1 MRNRS
6 LALPLFASWTLVLA
20 ACGGGGGGSS
30 SPAPIP
36 TNVLPVAN
44 AGASQS
50 VAPGLIVSL
59 DATGSSDAD
68 GSVTGYVW
76 LQTAG
81 TSVTLS
87 STTVAQPTFTAPS
100 VGATT
105 TLSFSLRVV
114 DNSGASSNT
123 ATVNITV
130 TPLTTGNVTGRV
142 RFTRIPATNFGL
154 NYAGGT
160 LQPAR
165 GVLVLAVTPGTQA
178 VSATDPDVLGSAT
191 TATDGT
197 FGLDLAA
204 NTSYSLVAVARMLRD
219 DSQPLPRWDVS
230 VVDAEVDTSLPYTF
244 TDGATR
250 NSSTATTINYDIPS
264 GHGLTGAV
272 TGTRASAPFAILDT
286 IYQGMQLVLG
296 AAPATDF
303 NALLVD
309 WAPSNPGGETFFDPN
324 LPQTIVLSADVT
336 EDTDEFDQHVIAHE
350 FGHYVEHNF
359 SRADNIG
366 GGHGLGD
373 KLDIRIAF
381 GEGFGYAFGA
391 IVLNDPVSHD
401 TFVNN
406 SVQVSST
413 FNVESNPATTGPGSP
428 AGNYGCWCSESSVW
442 SILWDLYDS
451 PADGTDTLVM
461 GFAPLWS
468 VLINQQR
475 NTPAFTSIFSFI
487 SALKTARPADAA
499 AIDTLL
505 AAQNIGSV
513 ADAFGT
519 GEMNFPNTAP
529 NNVPANAALP
539 VYTPV
544 TVGGAPVVLRTVDD
558 AGRYNTLG
566 NHRFLRFSLAS
577 ARPTLNISVTS
588 SNPAVDA
595 DPDFVLYGNGAP
607 LDFLEGQDG
616 PPQPEGGV
624 FNNVPAGTYIIDV
637 YDCANGCTSEQG
649 TPGDYDL
656 TVTVN

>member
-6 LALPLFASWTLVLA
+6 LALPLLTSWALVLA
-20 ACGGGGGGSS
+20 ACGGGGGGGSS
-30 SPAPIP
+30 SPAPLP

-50 VAPGLIVSL
+50 VAPGLTVTL

-76 LQTAG
+76 TQTAG
-81 TSVTLS
+81 TAVTLS
-87 STTVAQPTFTAPS
+87 STTVAQPTFIAPS
-100 VGATT
+100 ALATT

-114 DNSGASSNT
+114 DNSGASSNA
-123 ATVNITV
+123 ATVSVTV
-130 TPLTTGNVTGRV
+130 TPQVAGNVVGRV
-142 RFTRIPATNFGL
+142 RFTRIPATNLGL

-178 VSATDPDVLGSAT
+178 VSAADPDVLGSAT
-191 TATDGT
+191 TGSDGT
-197 FGLDLAA
+197 FGFDLPA
-204 NTSYSLVAVARMLRD
+204 NTSYSIVAVARMLRD
-219 DSQPLPRWDVS
+219 NAQPLPRWDVS
-230 VVDAEVDTSLPYTF
+230 VVDAEVDTSIPYTF
-244 TDGATR
+244 TDGVTR
-250 NSSTATTINYDIPS
+250 NSSTATAINYDIPS
-264 GHGLTGAV
+264 GHNLTGAV

-286 IYQGMQLVLG
+286 IYQGMQLILG

-303 NALLVD
+303 EALLVD

-324 LPQTIVLSADVT
+324 APQTMVLSADVS

-366 GGHGLGD
+366 GAHGLGD
-373 KLDIRIAF
+373 KLDIRVAF

-406 SVQVSST
+406 SVQMSST
-413 FNVESNPATTGPGSP
+413 FNVESNPATTQSGTNE
-428 AGNYGCWCSESSVW
+428 NYGCWCSESSVW
-442 SILWDLYDS
+442 SILWDLYD
-451 PADGTDTLVM
+451 PAADANDTLAL

-468 VLINQQR
+468 VLIDQQR
-475 NTPAFTSIFSFI
+475 STPAFTSIFSFI
-487 SALKTARPADAA
+487 SALKTARPANAA

-513 ADAFGT
+513 TDAFGT
-519 GEMNFPNTAP
+519 GEAHFP
-529 NNVPANAALP
+529 NNVAAAAALP

-544 TVGGAPVVLRTVDD
+544 TVGGAPVMLRTVDD

-566 NHRFLRFSLAS
+566 NHRFLRFTLAS
-577 ARPTLNISVTS
+577 TRPTLNISVTS
-588 SNPAVDA
+588 SNPNNA
-595 DPDFVLYGNGAP
+595 DPDFVLYGDGAP
-607 LDFLEGQDG
+607 LNFLEGQDG
-616 PPQPEGGV
+616 PPQPEVGV
-624 FNNVPAGTYIIDV
+624 FNNAPAGTYVIDV
-637 YDCANGCTSEQG
+637 YDCANGCDDEQG
-649 TPGDYDL
+649 IAGDYDL